1 MKTTIVMAALVFAA
15 PLSAQTVVASSDTP
29 TIAAAPSPLAA
40 NIAAKLFPDGTY
52 RKMLGDSFSKMMS
65 GMIDQMGNVPLGDL
79 VKSYGVDADVAAKLD
94 KATVNKIMAILDPAF
109 KERMRLVMD
118 GMFKGMIPLFEKME
132 PDLRAGLAES
142 LAYRFTASELGELKT
157 FFATPTG
164 SRFAG
169 QQMLLF
175 MDPAVMGR
183 MQAQMPKI
191 MEAMPTLVGD
201 AAKAAATLPKAKKYE
216 DLTEAER
223 NELAALLGVDPKKMK
238 K

>member
-1 MKTTIVMAALVFAA
+1 MKTMIALATLA
-15 PLSAQTVVASSDTP
+15 LATPLSAQTVVATHDAP
-29 TIAAAPSPLAA
+29 PAAAPSPVATD
-40 NIAAKLFPDGTY
+40 IAAKLFPDGTY
-52 RKMLGDSFSKMMS
+52 RKMLGDTFSKMMS
-65 GMIDQMGNVPLGDL
+65 GMIDQMGNMPLGDL
-79 VKSYGVDADVAAKLD
+79 VKAYGLDTDAAAKLD
-94 KATVNKIMAILDPAF
+94 KATVNKVMAILDPAF

-142 LAYRFTASELGELKT
+142 LAHRFTPAELGELKT

-164 SRFAG
+164 NSFAG

-191 MEAMPTLVGD
+191 MEAMPTLVGA
-201 AAKAAATLPKAKKYE
+201 AAKAAASLPKAKKYA

-223 NELAALLGVDPKKMK
+223 AELAALLGIDPKKMK